1 MRAWGLGQSLQHL
14 TSAFPPE
21 MGTRRWLGDHVRGGL
36 KHLPTATTPPLLGS
50 QRYRGDDQVGDTTS
64 LVSHFCR
71 PSVPAARR
79 QLQCRPQ
86 QRGCH
91 GHTWGAVDPSMCGKQ
106 ALPHPKCRRDKE
118 WPAELQMQSQR
129 GWEGEREA
137 EAGLAEGPTPGTA
150 GGLAQC
156 SPQSHLGEP
165 EGTDLL
171 EGGAGASAGPLASG
185 KGQTAP
191 FALTT
196 LGKTL

>member
-1 MRAWGLGQSLQHL
+1 
-14 TSAFPPE
+14 

-50 QRYRGDDQVGDTTS
+50 QRHSGDDQVGDTTS

-150 GGLAQC
+150 GG
-156 SPQSHLGEP
+156 
-165 EGTDLL
+165 
-171 EGGAGASAGPLASG
+171 AGPVLTPEPPGRARGHRPPGRRSWSFSRTPSFG
-185 KGQTAP
+185 EGADSSLCPHHTRENPLKEK
-191 FALTT
+191 AL
-196 LGKTL
+196 LP